1 MLLVDEKGMTYNPL
15 THRWEG
21 NESSLMTFENPSTLT
36 LPGLPTHG
44 ESYRHHHHNNSI
56 PSGLA
61 LGVDD
66 TSAAVAAVSRDRKKG
81 AASPPRPA
89 LISGV
94 GARDLGVRVER
105 GMVFDPEGMRW
116 LRLDPRAAAAAA
128 AAAAAG
134 GGAADLIGSG
144 VGGAAAALS
153 LSLDDDDDPFA
164 GLPDLA
170 DENTAPRRSEDDRG
184 GPGAD
189 VAADFADWV
198 AVGEEFDVGPGFI
211 KRQRLEE
218 GEWRRRVEPWMGGS
232 GVRDYGGVS
241 WKWAIRDVAR
251 EYEGQLR

>member
-1 MLLVDEKGMTYNPL
+1 MTYNPL

-21 NESSLMTFENPSTLT
+21 NESSLMTFDNPSTLT
-36 LPGLPTHG
+36 LPGLPTHS

-61 LGVDD
+61 LGTDPD
-66 TSAAVAAVSRDRKKG
+66 TAGVATLRDRKKG
-81 AASPPRPA
+81 ASSPPRPA

-94 GARDLGVRVER
+94 GTRDLGMRVER

-128 AAAAAG
+128 SNAEAL
-134 GGAADLIGSG
+134 GGA
-144 VGGAAAALS
+144 AAAALS

-170 DENTAPRRSEDDRG
+170 DENSAPLRRSEEG
-184 GPGAD
+184 GAA
-189 VAADFADWV
+189 AADFEDWV
-198 AVGEEFDVGPGFI
+198 GVGEEFDVGPGFV

-218 GEWRRRVEPWMGGS
+218 GEWRRRVEPWMVPGS
-232 GVRDYGGVS
+232 REYGGVS

-251 EYEGQLR
+251 EYEGQLG